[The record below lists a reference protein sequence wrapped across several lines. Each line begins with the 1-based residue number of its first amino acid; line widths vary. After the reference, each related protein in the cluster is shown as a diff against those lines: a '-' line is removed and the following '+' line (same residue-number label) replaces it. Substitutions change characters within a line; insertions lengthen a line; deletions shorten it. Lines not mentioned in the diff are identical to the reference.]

1 MVVSLLKQA
10 SYISMRLNHAI
21 ALLPSVVAVQLS
33 ILHCQLSI
41 AVMNLTPYLTLA
53 THAAHEAGKLT
64 LKYFQAPLTPDWKAD
79 ASPVTVADRESEQV
93 LRRIISSSYPD
104 HAILGEEYGENNPSS
119 PFRWIVD
126 PIDGTR
132 SFIHGVPLYSVLI
145 GLEVEGELVV
155 GVAYFPALKEMVAA
169 AKGEGAT
176 WNGNVCRVT
185 TTPRL
190 SDALVCYT
198 DERTFAPYGY
208 EAQRQRLVSACGTLR
223 GWSDS
228 YAHILVAT
236 GRADA
241 AVDPYM
247 EAWDS
252 AALAVIV
259 REAGGTFTDWKG
271 NNTIYNGE
279 AISTNG
285 TLRDEILTLVN

>member
-1 MVVSLLKQA
+1 MGHIFL
-10 SYISMRLNHAI
+10 YIPISMQHLWYICRF
-21 ALLPSVVAVQLS
+21 SLS
-33 ILHCQLSI
+33 LTR
-41 AVMNLTPYLTLA
+41 MNLSPYLELA
-53 THAAHEAGKLT
+53 TSAAYQAGRLT
-64 LKYFQAPLTPDWKAD
+64 LRYFQAPLDPDWKAD

-93 LRRIISSSYPD
+93 LRQIIRSTYPD
-104 HAILGEEYGENNPSS
+104 HAILGEEYGETNPSS
-119 PFRWIVD
+119 SFRWIVD

-155 GVAYFPALKEMVAA
+155 GVAYFPALNEMIAA
-169 AKGEGAT
+169 ARGQGAT
-176 WNGNVCRVT
+176 WNGRPCHVT

-190 SDALVCYT
+190 ANALICYT

-208 EAQRQRLVSACGTLR
+208 EAQRQRIVSACGTLR

-228 YAHILVAT
+228 YAHIMVAT

-241 AVDPYM
+241 AFDPYM

-271 NNTIYNGE
+271 NPTIYNGE
-279 AISTNG
+279 AISTN
-285 TLRDEILTLVN
+285 TVLYPEILDLLKPEN

>member
-1 MVVSLLKQA
+1 
-10 SYISMRLNHAI
+10 
-21 ALLPSVVAVQLS
+21 
-33 ILHCQLSI
+33 
-41 AVMNLTPYLTLA
+41 MNLSPYLELA

-64 LKYFQAPLTPDWKAD
+64 LRYFQAPLDPDWKAD
-79 ASPVTVADRESEQV
+79 ASPVTVADKASEQL
-93 LRRIISSSYPD
+93 LRQIITSQYPD
-104 HAILGEEYGENNPSS
+104 HAILGEEYGESNPSS

-155 GVAYFPALKEMVAA
+155 GVAYFPALNEMVAA
-169 AKGEGAT
+169 AKGMGCT
-176 WNGNVCRVT
+176 WNGRPCRVT

-190 SDALVCYT
+190 ADALICYT

-208 EAQRQRLVSACGTLR
+208 EAHRQRLVSACGTLR

-228 YAHILVAT
+228 YAHIMVAT

-241 AVDPYM
+241 AFDPYM

-271 NNTIYNGE
+271 NPTIYNGE

-285 TLRDEILTLVN
+285 VLLDEILTLIQ